1 MAPSGVET
9 HQVRVVTTPV
19 KAFCTLINIWENKNV
34 IVMHFFSFVE
44 TSLVPIDERKIVIFF
59 SFNLYL
65 TGSSFQACLDGA
77 KTSRYLTNTRHNLSP
92 VRNTRGPM
100 VL

>member
-44 TSLVPIDERKIVIFF
+44 TSLVPVDERKIVIFF
-59 SFNLYL
+59 LL
-65 TGSSFQACLDGA
+65 TS
-77 KTSRYLTNTRHNLSP
+77 TSQVTVFKHVWMELRPPGT
-92 VRNTRGPM
+92 
-100 VL
+100 